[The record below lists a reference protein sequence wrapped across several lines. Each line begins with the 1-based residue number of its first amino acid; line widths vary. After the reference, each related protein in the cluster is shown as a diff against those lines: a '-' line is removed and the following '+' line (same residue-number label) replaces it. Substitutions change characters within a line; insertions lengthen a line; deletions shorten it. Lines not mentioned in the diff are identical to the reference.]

1 MVVLLYVVYDI
12 LILLLKKTGK
22 ESQYIVSRPEL
33 GSDPSFGSDRE
44 LGRDTFTTST
54 YHKQIHHFSI
64 NYLLYLHLTECKKY
78 KWKVSMNEEMFGF
91 LR

>member
-12 LILLLKKTGK
+12 LILLLKKRSK

-33 GSDPSFGSDRE
+33 GSDLPFRYDRE

-54 YHKQIHHFSI
+54 YHKQIHHLSI
-64 NYLLYLHLTECKKY
+64 NYLLYLLLTECKKY
-78 KWKVSMNEEMFGF
+78 KWKVAINEEMFGF